1 MKIKIPMA
9 PICPTQSLK
18 LLSHCWTGRN
28 FIARKRD
35 SRVAISAMSRM
46 SALFFS
52 FVISRSLGSA
62 RASRAGIGALGNA
75 NFFSVR
81 ALRFV
86 LWLYRLQSQCPGQVS
101 ARLLKPTREARVLP
115 RKELCSFACARVEP
129 RENFFRPRCEPRLVV
144 FVASLSCEFCEGRIS
159 VNCRC
164 NRAKTNAGF
173 HRQHELVQKIAGM
186 RRDDSGPEN
195 FVGTFRR

>member
-1 MKIKIPMA
+1 
-9 PICPTQSLK
+9 
-18 LLSHCWTGRN
+18 
-28 FIARKRD
+28 
-35 SRVAISAMSRM
+35 MSRM

-129 RENFFRPRCEPRLVV
+129 RENFFRPRSETSLVV
-144 FVASLSCEFCEGRIS
+144 FVAGLAREFREGRVS

-164 NRAKTNAGF
+164 NRAKTDASF
-173 HRQHELVQKIAGM
+173 HRQHEFVEKLAGM
-186 RRDDSGPEN
+186 RCDDSSSEN
-195 FVGTFRR
+195 FIGTFRR